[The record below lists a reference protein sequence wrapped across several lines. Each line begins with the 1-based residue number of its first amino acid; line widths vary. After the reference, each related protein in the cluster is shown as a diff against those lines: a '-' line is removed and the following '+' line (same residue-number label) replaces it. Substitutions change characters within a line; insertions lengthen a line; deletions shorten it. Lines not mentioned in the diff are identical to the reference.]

1 MREMQRQRN
10 DVAISGTYGDCF
22 VPRNDIDLRLPRY
35 ARNDKVEAI
44 HGDKIKFA
52 DDDRKSLIHNNL

>member
-1 MREMQRQRN
+1 M
-10 DVAISGTYGDCF
+10 AISGTYGDCF